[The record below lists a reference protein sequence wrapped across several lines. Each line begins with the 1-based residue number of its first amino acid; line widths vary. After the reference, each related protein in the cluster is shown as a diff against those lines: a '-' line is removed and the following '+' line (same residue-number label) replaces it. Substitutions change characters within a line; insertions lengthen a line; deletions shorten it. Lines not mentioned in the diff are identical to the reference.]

1 MYLNSTA
8 SIIDVTD
15 HRRFTTFDDVFVKQ
29 DRKISGILVK
39 RNFNYHIMA
48 PSDLPTYTDLAM
60 STVTQRQSVAYSGT
74 LSQLQYYLNQLSAD
88 VEKVTTGGSSVLR
101 VFGGAVSVTV
111 EQRSEEK
118 LTSSS
123 GSVLRVFGSAVPL
136 AAEEWH
142 VIIEWVA
149 NPVNDMF
156 ADAVL
161 AVVLKANTEG
171 PKTVAPVKVDKSHFN
186 ECLMELLGEMFGSS
200 CVDRLIRGERLK
212 LVVDRKDVWIDLR
225 SLSVQCDEDEVL
237 QQMVSTA
244 VTKLHRAITP
254 VKL

>member
-1 MYLNSTA
+1 
-8 SIIDVTD
+8 
-15 HRRFTTFDDVFVKQ
+15 
-29 DRKISGILVK
+29 VK

-48 PSDLPTYTDLAM
+48 PSDLPTYTDLSM

-74 LSQLQYYLNQLSAD
+74 LNQLQYYLNQLSAD

-101 VFGGAVSVTV
+101 VFNGAVCVSM

-118 LTSSS
+118 PL
-123 GSVLRVFGSAVPL
+123 FGSAAPRYL
-136 AAEEWH
+136 GEWY

-171 PKTVAPVKVDKSHFN
+171 PKAYIAPVKVDKSHFN
-186 ECLMELLGEMFGSS
+186 ECLMELLAEMFGSS
-200 CVDRLIRGERLK
+200 CVDRLIRSERLK

>member
-1 MYLNSTA
+1 M
-8 SIIDVTD
+8 
-15 HRRFTTFDDVFVKQ
+15 
-29 DRKISGILVK
+29 
-39 RNFNYHIMA
+39 
-48 PSDLPTYTDLAM
+48 
-60 STVTQRQSVAYSGT
+60 
-74 LSQLQYYLNQLSAD
+74 SQLQYYLNQLSAD
-88 VEKVTTGGSSVLR
+88 VQKSTAGGSSSLNVLR
-101 VFGGAVSVTV
+101 VFGGAVSITQ
-111 EQRSEEK
+111 EQQRY
-118 LTSSS
+118 
-123 GSVLRVFGSAVPL
+123 
-136 AAEEWH
+136 

-149 NPVNDMF
+149 NPVNDMY

-161 AVVLKANTEG
+161 AVVLKANTEM

-225 SLSVQCDEDEVL
+225 SLDVQCADDEVL

>member
-1 MYLNSTA
+1 
-8 SIIDVTD
+8 
-15 HRRFTTFDDVFVKQ
+15 
-29 DRKISGILVK
+29 VK

-48 PSDLPTYTDLAM
+48 ASDLPTYTDLSM
-60 STVTQRQSVAYSGT
+60 STVTQRQSVPYAGT
-74 LSQLQYYLNQLSAD
+74 LNQLQYYLNQLSAD
-88 VEKVTTGGSSVLR
+88 VEKVTTGGGSVLR
-101 VFGGAVSVTV
+101 VFGGAVSVSM
-111 EQRSEEK
+111 EQRLEEK
-118 LTSSS
+118 PSANTVRAL
-123 GSVLRVFGSAVPL
+123 GSAGPRYMD
-136 AAEEWH
+136 EWY

-161 AVVLKANTEG
+161 AVVLKANAEG
-171 PKTVAPVKVDKSHFN
+171 PKAYIAPVKVDKSHFN
-186 ECLMELLGEMFGSS
+186 ECLMELLAEMFGSS

-225 SLSVQCDEDEVL
+225 SLSVQCDDDEVL

>member
-1 MYLNSTA
+1 M
-8 SIIDVTD
+8 
-15 HRRFTTFDDVFVKQ
+15 
-29 DRKISGILVK
+29 K

-60 STVTQRQSVAYSGT
+60 STVTQRQSVPFAGT
-74 LSQLQYYLNQLSAD
+74 LNQLQYYLNQLSAD
-88 VEKVTTGGSSVLR
+88 VEKSTTGGSSSLN
-101 VFGGAVSVTV
+101 
-111 EQRSEEK
+111 
-118 LTSSS
+118 
-123 GSVLRVFGSAVPL
+123 VLRVFGSAVSITL
-136 AAEEWH
+136 EQRY

-149 NPVNDMF
+149 NPVNDMY

-161 AVVLKANTEG
+161 AVVLKADTEM
-171 PKTVAPVKVDKSHFN
+171 PKTVAPIKVDKSHFN
-186 ECLMELLGEMFGSS
+186 ECLMELLGEMFGTS

-225 SLSVQCDEDEVL
+225 SLDVQCDADEVL

>member
-1 MYLNSTA
+1 MSLFNVY
-8 SIIDVTD
+8 D
-15 HRRFTTFDDVFVKQ
+15 KQ
-29 DRKISGILVK
+29 DRKISGVLVK

-60 STVTQRQSVAYSGT
+60 STVTQRQSVPYTGT
-74 LSQLQYYLNQLSAD
+74 LNQLQYYLNQLSAD
-88 VEKVTTGGSSVLR
+88 VEKSTTGGSSSLNVLK
-101 VFGGAVSVTV
+101 VFGGAVSITLEPRYVV
-111 EQRSEEK
+111 
-118 LTSSS
+118 
-123 GSVLRVFGSAVPL
+123 
-136 AAEEWH
+136 
-142 VIIEWVA
+142 IEWVA
-149 NPVNDMF
+149 NPVNDMY

-161 AVVLKANTEG
+161 AIVLKADTEA

-212 LVVDRKDVWIDLR
+212 LVVDRKDIWIDLR
-225 SLSVQCDEDEVL
+225 SLDVQCADDEVL

-254 VKL
+254 IKL

>member
-1 MYLNSTA
+1 M
-8 SIIDVTD
+8 
-15 HRRFTTFDDVFVKQ
+15 
-29 DRKISGILVK
+29 K

-48 PSDLPTYTDLAM
+48 PSDLPTYTDLSM
-60 STVTQRQSVAYSGT
+60 STVTQRQSVPYAGT

-88 VEKVTTGGSSVLR
+88 VEKVTTGGTSALR
-101 VFGGAVSVTV
+101 VFDGAVTVTM
-111 EQRSEEK
+111 EQRHEEK
-118 LTSSS
+118 L
-123 GSVLRVFGSAVPL
+123 GALRVFGSSVPG
-136 AAEEWH
+136 APEEWY

-161 AVVLKANTEG
+161 AVVLKARTEG

-186 ECLMELLGEMFGSS
+186 ECLMELLGEMFGAS

>member
-1 MYLNSTA
+1 M
-8 SIIDVTD
+8 
-15 HRRFTTFDDVFVKQ
+15 
-29 DRKISGILVK
+29 K

-88 VEKVTTGGSSVLR
+88 VEKATSIGGSSVLR
-101 VFGGAVSVTV
+101 VFGGAVSVMV
-111 EQRSEEK
+111 EQRSDEK
-118 LTSSS
+118 LS
-123 GSVLRVFGSAVPL
+123 RVFGGAVPL
-136 AAEEWH
+136 AAAEWH

-171 PKTVAPVKVDKSHFN
+171 PKTLAPVKVDKSHFN

-200 CVDRLIRGERLK
+200 CVDPLIRGERLK
-212 LVVDRKDVWIDLR
+212 LVVDHKDVWIDLR
-225 SLSVQCDEDEVL
+225 SLSVQCEEDEVL
-237 QQMVSTA
+237 QQMVNTA

>member
-1 MYLNSTA
+1 M
-8 SIIDVTD
+8 
-15 HRRFTTFDDVFVKQ
+15 
-29 DRKISGILVK
+29 K

-60 STVTQRQSVAYSGT
+60 STVTQRQSVPYTGT
-74 LSQLQYYLNQLSAD
+74 LNQLQYYLNQLSAD
-88 VEKVTTGGSSVLR
+88 VETRSGSLLW
-101 VFGGAVSVTV
+101 VFGGAVSVTLEPRYV
-111 EQRSEEK
+111 
-118 LTSSS
+118 
-123 GSVLRVFGSAVPL
+123 V
-136 AAEEWH
+136 
-142 VIIEWVA
+142 IEWVA
-149 NPVNDMF
+149 NPVNDMY

-161 AVVLKANTEG
+161 AVVLKADTEA

-212 LVVDRKDVWIDLR
+212 LVVDKKDVWIDLR
-225 SLSVQCDEDEVL
+225 SLDVQCEDDEGL

-244 VTKLHRAITP
+244 VTKLHWAITP